1 MRSRLL
7 IAPLLFAA
15 AQASAQAAP
24 AAPPAPAPSAG
35 AAAPAPAGPSWAA
48 AIPGVCLVGRE
59 QVVEKSAAGADAM
72 KRLQQFQAESRAGL
86 SREEAAIGAEQR
98 ALQAQAK
105 TLPPATLDKRAAA
118 LKHRMEGFQPKVQA
132 KNAQLAQAR
141 DVILSRIDGALSAAI
156 PELIAT
162 HHCAVIFDKGGSLG
176 ANPAMDIT
184 EDAIA
189 AVNKSLPRVDIP
201 GM

>member
-7 IAPLLFAA
+7 IATLLFAA

-24 AAPPAPAPSAG
+24 AAPPVP
-35 AAAPAPAGPSWAA
+35 AAAPAPAGPSWAP

-176 ANPAMDIT
+176 VNPAMDIT
-184 EDAIA
+184 DDAIA
-189 AVNKSLPRVDIP
+189 AVNKSLPKVDLP